1 MSLIFQ
7 CAVQNVSIF
16 YSLTLG
22 WGELALRIVS
32 KAFDVLCWRSRL
44 RLGEVRDG
52 RWGVALCVRIFKING
67 LPWLLGRPF
76 YIVGLCLLSGYLA
89 GVLLYAGLTSYFP
102 DKNLL
107 KVVHLAHPFL

>member
-1 MSLIFQ
+1 MGDGS
-7 CAVQNVSIF
+7 
-16 YSLTLG
+16 
-22 WGELALRIVS
+22 WGEV
-32 KAFDVLCWRSRL
+32 
-44 RLGEVRDG
+44 
-52 RWGVALCVRIFKING
+52 LCVRIFKING